1 MRTFFVTLWLST
13 MLASLAAAQTAPKG
27 RACPAVSDNLECTS
41 NQVCTQQR
49 DTRDCHRAIFSSTFE
64 DPGCLAARDS
74 QNALYQSQYQLCQA
88 QNARQQEL
96 CEVTRE
102 ALKTAMLACKQ
113 SR

>member
-1 MRTFFVTLWLST
+1 VSCRER
-13 MLASLAAAQTAPKG
+13 LAE
-27 RACPAVSDNLECTS
+27 R
-41 NQVCTQQR
+41 
-49 DTRDCHRAIFSSTFE
+49 
-64 DPGCLAARDS
+64 
-74 QNALYQSQYQLCQA
+74 LYQSQYQLCQA

>member
-1 MRTFFVTLWLST
+1 MHLEPSMHPAKGYEGLPQSYFQLHFRGSGVSCRER
-13 MLASLAAAQTAPKG
+13 LAE
-27 RACPAVSDNLECTS
+27 R
-41 NQVCTQQR
+41 
-49 DTRDCHRAIFSSTFE
+49 
-64 DPGCLAARDS
+64 
-74 QNALYQSQYQLCQA
+74 LYQSQYQLCQA